1 MSAEEIKY
9 ISYDEAINLVG
20 AIQEEE
26 DVDNP
31 EKRVLMVY
39 SVNDKELCWFDFD
52 EVMTAVGTVEA
63 GERKLAVQNY
73 ILNRIPEWV
82 REA

>member
-1 MSAEEIKY
+1 MSADEIKY
-9 ISYDEAINLVG
+9 ISYDDAINLVG

-39 SVNDKELCWFDFD
+39 SVDDKELCWFDFD
-52 EVMTAVGTVEA
+52 EVMAAVGTVEA

>member
-1 MSAEEIKY
+1 MSEEVKY
-9 ISYDEAINLVG
+9 ISYDEAVQLVG

-26 DVDNP
+26 DIDNP

-39 SVNDKELCWFDFD
+39 SVDDRELCWFDFD
-52 EVMTAVGTVEA
+52 DVMAAVGSVEA

-82 REA
+82 KEG